1 MTVFYDLLN
10 EVPIP
15 KMVKVKQKFPRPSI
29 PPDNIPQ
36 KINDILG
43 QDDISSIIL
52 PGMRIAITVGSRGIR
67 NIALITRE
75 IVRVLKEKGALPFI
89 IPAMGSHGG
98 GIAENQQKIIEEFGV
113 TEAYC
118 GCPIKST
125 MDTVQIGTT
134 PEGHSVVIDR
144 YAAEADGIVVLGRV
158 KPHTAFRGE
167 YESGLMKMMAIG
179 LGKREGANACHAAG
193 WKHMRRLIPLFG
205 NTILNHAKILF
216 SVAIVENAFDETC
229 LLEAIRKE
237 HIAEREPELL
247 VQAKQFMPRIWIE
260 ETDVLI
266 VDKIGKNISGDG
278 MDPNITGTFATP
290 YASGGLKSQ
299 KVAVLDVTDES
310 HGVIIGA
317 GMAHATTRRLFDKAD
332 LEASY
337 INALTST
344 VFDVVRIPMIL
355 NSDRAAI
362 AACIRASNEIDVR
375 KPKIIRIAD
384 SLHMEYIYISE
395 ALLDEAASHSN
406 LEIVGE
412 LQDMPFDENGNL
424 W

>member
-1 MTVFYDLLN
+1 MSVFYDLLQ
-10 EVPIP
+10 EVPMP
-15 KMVKVKQKFPRPSI
+15 KMVKVRQKFPRPSI
-29 PPDNIPQ
+29 AP
-36 KINDILG
+36 
-43 QDDISSIIL
+43 DDIPHKMNDTLAHVGISDL
-52 PGMRIAITVGSRGIR
+52 VVPGMRIAITVGSRGIR
-67 NIALITRE
+67 NIARIIKEL
-75 IVRVLKEKGALPFI
+75 VRALQDKGALPFI

-98 GIAENQQKIIEEFGV
+98 GIAENQQKIIEDFGV

-118 GCPIKST
+118 GCPIRAT
-125 MDTVQIGTT
+125 MDTVQVGTT
-134 PEGHSVVIDR
+134 SEGHAVVIDS
-144 YAAEADGIVVLGRV
+144 YAAESDGIVVVGRV

-205 NTILNHAKILF
+205 NTILKNANILF
-216 SVAIVENAFDETC
+216 AVAIIENAFDETC
-229 LLEAIRKE
+229 MLEAVRKE
-237 HIAEREPELL
+237 RIAEREPELL
-247 VQAKQFMPRIWIE
+247 MQAKAMMPRIWIE

-362 AACIRASNEIDVR
+362 AACIRASNEIDIRRPRV
-375 KPKIIRIAD
+375 IRIAD
-384 SLHMEYIYISE
+384 SLHMEYIEVSE
-395 ALLDEAASHSN
+395 ALMDEAASHPN

-412 LQDMPFDENGNL
+412 LQELPFDEQGNL

>member
-1 MTVFYDLLN
+1 MSVFYDLLH
-10 EVPIP
+10 EVPMP
-15 KMVKVKQKFPRPSI
+15 KMVKVRQKFPRPSI
-29 PPDNIPQ
+29 AP
-36 KINDILG
+36 
-43 QDDISSIIL
+43 DDIPHKMDDTLAQAGIADL
-52 PGMRIAITVGSRGIR
+52 VVPGMRIAITVGSRGIR
-67 NIALITRE
+67 NIARITKE
-75 IVRVLKEKGALPFI
+75 LVRALQDKGALPFI
-89 IPAMGSHGG
+89 VPAMGSHGG
-98 GIAENQQKIIEEFGV
+98 GIAENQQKIIEDFGV

-118 GCPIKST
+118 GCPIRAT
-125 MDTVQIGTT
+125 MDTVQVGTT
-134 PEGHSVVIDR
+134 SEGHAVVIDR
-144 YAAEADGIVVLGRV
+144 YAAEADGIIVVGRV

-205 NTILNHAKILF
+205 NTILQNANILF
-216 SVAIVENAFDETC
+216 AVAIIENAFDETC
-229 LLEAIRKE
+229 MLEAVRKE
-237 HIAEREPELL
+237 QIAEREPELL
-247 VQAKQFMPRIWIE
+247 VQAKALMPRLWIE

-355 NSDRAAI
+355 KSDLAAI
-362 AACIRASNEIDVR
+362 AACIRASNEIDIRRPRV
-375 KPKIIRIAD
+375 IRIAD
-384 SLHMEYIYISE
+384 SLHMEYIYVSE
-395 ALLDEAASHSN
+395 ALMEEAARHPN

-412 LQDMPFDENGNL
+412 LQKMPFDENGNL

>member
-1 MTVFYDLLN
+1 MSTFYDLLRD
-10 EVPIP
+10 VPIP
-15 KMVKVKQKFPRPSI
+15 KMVKVRQKFPRVSI
-29 PPDNIPQ
+29 DVDDIPK
-36 KINDILG
+36 KINEILENEDILKT
-43 QDDISSIIL
+43 IV
-52 PGMRIAITVGSRGIR
+52 PGMSIAITVGSRGIN

-75 IVRVLKEKGALPFI
+75 LVRLLKEKGANPFI

-98 GIAENQQKIIEEFGV
+98 GIAENQRKIIEEFGV
-113 TEAYC
+113 SEEYC

-125 MDTVQIGTT
+125 MDTVQIGKS
-134 PEGHSVVIDR
+134 PEGHPIVIDK
-144 YAAEADGIVVLGRV
+144 YAAAADGIVVVGRV

-167 YESGLMKMMAIG
+167 YESGIMKMMAIG

-193 WKHMRRLIPLFG
+193 WKHMHHLIPLFG
-205 NTILNHAKILF
+205 KSILQHANILF
-216 SVAIVENAFDETC
+216 GVAIVENAFDETC
-229 LLEAIRKE
+229 ILEAIPRNK
-237 HIAEREPELL
+237 IAEREPELL
-247 VQAKQFMPRIWIE
+247 IKAKELMPRIWID

-299 KVAVLDVTDES
+299 KVAVLDITNES

-317 GMAHATTRRLFDKAD
+317 GMADATTQRLFDKAD

-355 NSDRAAI
+355 KSDRDAI
-362 AACIRASNEIDVR
+362 AACIRASNEIDINCPRV
-375 KPKIIRIAD
+375 IRISD
-384 SLHMEYIYISE
+384 SLHIEYIYISE
-395 ALLDEAASHSN
+395 ALLDEVAKNSN
-406 LEIVGE
+406 MEIVGE
-412 LQDMPFDENGNL
+412 LREMQFDLNGDL

>member
-1 MTVFYDLLN
+1 
-10 EVPIP
+10 
-15 KMVKVKQKFPRPSI
+15 MVKVKQKFPRPSI

>member
-1 MTVFYDLLN
+1 M
-10 EVPIP
+10 P
-15 KMVKVKQKFPRPSI
+15 KMVKVRQKFQRPSI
-29 PPDNIPQ
+29 PLDDIPQ
-36 KINDILG
+36 TIDDILG
-43 QDDISSIIL
+43 LDDISDTIQ
-52 PGMRIAITVGSRGIR
+52 PGKRIAITVGSRGIR
-67 NIALITRE
+67 NIAFITRE

-98 GIAENQQKIIEEFGV
+98 GIAENQQKIIEDFGV

-125 MDTVQIGTT
+125 MDTVEIGKT

-144 YAAEADGIVVLGRV
+144 YAAEADGIVVVGRV

-167 YESGLMKMMAIG
+167 YESGIMKMMTIG

-205 NTILNHAKILF
+205 NTIIKHAKILF
-216 SVAIVENAFDETC
+216 AVAIVENAFDETC
-229 LLEAIRKE
+229 ILEAIPKDR
-237 HIAEREPELL
+237 IAEREPELL
-247 VQAKQFMPRIWIE
+247 DQAKQLMARIWIE
-260 ETDVLI
+260 DTDVLV

-290 YASGGLKSQ
+290 YASGGLKWQ

-317 GMAHATTRRLFDKAD
+317 GMAHATTQRLFDKAD

-355 NSDRAAI
+355 KSDRDAI
-362 AACIRASNEIDVR
+362 AACIRASNEIDIR
-375 KPKIIRIAD
+375 KPRVIRISD

-395 ALLDEAASHSN
+395 ALMDEASKHAN
-406 LEIVGE
+406 LEIVGD
-412 LQDMPFDENGNL
+412 LQEMPFDANGNL